1 MNPAYI
7 FTEKSH
13 WSMYSSYKQ
22 TNKTYSRAI
31 SNAELFICIFSII
44 SIFSIREREINDGQT

>member
-22 TNKTYSRAI
+22 TNKTYFRAI
-31 SNAELFICIFSII
+31 SNAELFIYIFSVI
-44 SIFSIREREINDGQT
+44 SIFSIRERDK